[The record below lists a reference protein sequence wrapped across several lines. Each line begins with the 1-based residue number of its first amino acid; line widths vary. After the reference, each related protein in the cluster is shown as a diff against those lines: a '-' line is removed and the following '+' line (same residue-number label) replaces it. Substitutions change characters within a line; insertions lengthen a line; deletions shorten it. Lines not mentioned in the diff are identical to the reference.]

1 MVLTRPHAPGLETR
15 HLGEASADSPMPLIA
30 APGGTVGARPPRRL
44 SAVPQRWWT
53 RALTAI
59 GARWPPAA
67 AEPKSR
73 IHSPL
78 VIGPVPPA
86 RHSAEL
92 RRVTETTTG
101 AVTLRQPTTTA
112 WLPGSG

>member
-1 MVLTRPHAPGLETR
+1 MVLTRPHPPGPETC

-30 APGGTVGARPPRRL
+30 APDGTVGASRPRRL
-44 SAVPQRWWT
+44 SAVPQRWWA

-73 IHSPL
+73 IHS
-78 VIGPVPPA
+78 
-86 RHSAEL
+86 R
-92 RRVTETTTG
+92 
-101 AVTLRQPTTTA
+101 
-112 WLPGSG
+112 W